1 MENKSFWLNNF
12 KTEKYESLKED
23 ISTEVCVIGGGITG
37 ISTAYYL
44 SKHGLEVTLLE
55 KDFLASKTTGH
66 TTGKVSIQHGLFYKY
81 LVDTYGMKYAEK
93 YLKAN
98 TKAMEN
104 IEKIIENEK
113 ISCDLEIRDSY
124 VFSTL
129 PEKYKDIEDEV
140 KICKALGI
148 PASFEEDIELPI
160 QIQGA
165 IKVKNQA
172 QFNSVK
178 YIRGLC
184 NSIINNGGEIYE
196 NSQVIDFKK
205 KDGIFE
211 VIVKGKEEEHKVLAE
226 KIVVA
231 TRYPIFNFPG
241 MYFIKTYQELEYV
254 MCAEVSEDLKNFSMY
269 LSADVPGISYRS
281 ILGEDGK
288 RYLLTAG
295 NGNKTGK
302 TNNINGFEFLE
313 NNLKSNFEN
322 YKILYKWTAEDCIS
336 LDKIP
341 YIGRYSSLFP
351 NIYVATGFKK
361 WGMTSSNIAANII
374 SDEILNKSNKF
385 SEIFNS
391 NRLNPIKN
399 KDEVK
404 NMLEETYSSLI
415 KENIIR
421 SKDKKYCTHLGCEL
435 TYNETTD
442 TWDCPCHGSRF
453 DRNGKVIEGPA
464 QKDLEI

>member
-1 MENKSFWLNNF
+1 MENKSFWLNNSE
-12 KTEKYESLKED
+12 TESYESLKED
-23 ISTEVCVIGGGITG
+23 ISTDVCIIGGGITG

-44 SKHGLEVTLLE
+44 SKHGIKVTLLE

-81 LVDTYGMKYAEK
+81 LVNTYGMKYAEK

-113 ISCDLEIRDSY
+113 ISCDLEKRDSY

-129 PEKYKDIEDEV
+129 PEKYKEIQEEV

-196 NSQVIDFKK
+196 DSQVVDFKK
-205 KDGIFE
+205 KDGKFE
-211 VIVKGKEEEHKVLAE
+211 VIVKGKEEEHKVLTE

-254 MCAEVSEDLKNFSMY
+254 MCAEVRENLENFSMY

-295 NGNKTGK
+295 NGSKTGK
-302 TNNINGFEFLE
+302 NNNINGFEFLE
-313 NNLKSNFEN
+313 NNLKNIFGD
-322 YKILYKWTAEDCIS
+322 YKILYKWTTEDCIS

-341 YIGRYSSLFP
+341 YIGKYSSLFP

-361 WGMTSSNIAANII
+361 WGMTSSNMAANII
-374 SDEILNKSNKF
+374 SDEILNKPNKF

-415 KENIIR
+415 KENMMR

-435 TYNETTD
+435 TYNEVTD

-464 QKDLEI
+464 QKDLKI

>member
-93 YLKAN
+93 YLKGN

-205 KDGIFE
+205 KDEIFE

-241 MYFIKTYQELEYV
+241 
-254 MCAEVSEDLKNFSMY
+254 
-269 LSADVPGISYRS
+269 
-281 ILGEDGK
+281 
-288 RYLLTAG
+288 
-295 NGNKTGK
+295 
-302 TNNINGFEFLE
+302 
-313 NNLKSNFEN
+313 
-322 YKILYKWTAEDCIS
+322 
-336 LDKIP
+336 
-341 YIGRYSSLFP
+341 
-351 NIYVATGFKK
+351 
-361 WGMTSSNIAANII
+361 II
-374 SDEILNKSNKF
+374 S
-385 SEIFNS
+385 
-391 NRLNPIKN
+391 
-399 KDEVK
+399 
-404 NMLEETYSSLI
+404 
-415 KENIIR
+415 
-421 SKDKKYCTHLGCEL
+421 
-435 TYNETTD
+435 
-442 TWDCPCHGSRF
+442 
-453 DRNGKVIEGPA
+453 
-464 QKDLEI
+464 

>member
-12 KTEKYESLKED
+12 KKEKYESLKED
-23 ISTEVCVIGGGITG
+23 ISTEVCIIGGGITG

-44 SKHGLEVTLLE
+44 SKHGIEVTLLE
-55 KDFLASKTTGH
+55 KDYLASKTTGH
-66 TTGKVSIQHGLFYKY
+66 TTGKISIGHGLFYKY

-98 TKAMEN
+98 SEAMKN
-104 IEKIIENEK
+104 IEKIVENED
-113 ISCDLEIRDSY
+113 ISCDLEKRDSY
-124 VFSTL
+124 IFSTL
-129 PEKYKDIEDEV
+129 PEKYKDLEDEV
-140 KICKALGI
+140 RIYKALGI
-148 PASFEEDIELPI
+148 QASFEKDIELPI

-165 IKVKNQA
+165 IKIKNQY

-178 YIRGLC
+178 YIEGLC
-184 NSIINNGGEIYE
+184 NSINNNGGVIYE

-205 KDGIFE
+205 KDKNFE
-211 VIVKGKEEEHKVLAE
+211 VIVKSGEEEHKVLAE
-226 KIVVA
+226 KLVVA

-254 MCAEVSEDLKNFSMY
+254 MCAEVQEDLENFAMY

-281 ILGEDGK
+281 ILGKDGK

-313 NNLKSNFEN
+313 DNLKNNFEN

-341 YIGRYSSLFP
+341 YIGKYSSLFS

-374 SDEILNKSNKF
+374 SDEILDKPNKF
-385 SEIFNS
+385 SVIFDS
-391 NRLNPIKN
+391 NRLNPIQN
-399 KDEVK
+399 KDEMK
-404 NMLEETYSSLI
+404 NMIQETYSSLI
-415 KENIIR
+415 KENIVR
-421 SKDKKYCTHLGCEL
+421 SKEKKYCTHLGCEL
-435 TYNETTD
+435 TYNEVTD

-453 DRNGKVIEGPA
+453 DRDGKVLEGPA
-464 QKDLEI
+464 QKDLEL

>member
-205 KDGIFE
+205 KDGIFFFF
-211 VIVKGKEEEHKVLAE
+211 VFV
-226 KIVVA
+226 
-231 TRYPIFNFPG
+231 
-241 MYFIKTYQELEYV
+241 
-254 MCAEVSEDLKNFSMY
+254 
-269 LSADVPGISYRS
+269 
-281 ILGEDGK
+281 
-288 RYLLTAG
+288 
-295 NGNKTGK
+295 
-302 TNNINGFEFLE
+302 
-313 NNLKSNFEN
+313 
-322 YKILYKWTAEDCIS
+322 
-336 LDKIP
+336 
-341 YIGRYSSLFP
+341 
-351 NIYVATGFKK
+351 
-361 WGMTSSNIAANII
+361 
-374 SDEILNKSNKF
+374 
-385 SEIFNS
+385 
-391 NRLNPIKN
+391 
-399 KDEVK
+399 
-404 NMLEETYSSLI
+404 
-415 KENIIR
+415 
-421 SKDKKYCTHLGCEL
+421 
-435 TYNETTD
+435 
-442 TWDCPCHGSRF
+442 
-453 DRNGKVIEGPA
+453 
-464 QKDLEI
+464 